1 MKLGIQLYN
10 FRNALGTDF
19 KGTLREIAGLGY
31 DGVEFAC
38 NYGGMA
44 PEELAAFLQE
54 LHLECAGTMFTD
66 AELVAPDN
74 QAFEYA
80 LALASPAVTFSLM
93 VDFVKEY
100 DCVLDKIR
108 AAGKAAAIHGLIFS
122 YHNHWGEMR
131 RMKDQTVLES
141 LMAETDPAQVFP
153 ELDVCWIQAGGENP
167 VRLIKRYAKRMSQI
181 HIKDSRNPSVLEETT
196 ELGRGV
202 VDLTGCLAALQKTDC
217 RWLIVEQDFSSDPF
231 RSAAENL
238 AWMKKQSIL
247 S

>member
-44 PEELAAFLQE
+44 PDELAAFLRE

-66 AELVAPDN
+66 TELVNPADP
-74 QAFEYA
+74 AFEYA
-80 LALASPAVTFSLM
+80 LTLASPAVTFSLM

-100 DCVLDKIR
+100 DCVLDKVR
-108 AAGKAAAIHGLIFS
+108 AAGKAAATHGLIFS
-122 YHNHWGEMR
+122 YHNHWGEMCR
-131 RMKDQTVLES
+131 IKDQTVLES
-141 LMAETDPAQVFP
+141 LMADTDPTQVFP
-153 ELDVCWIQAGGENP
+153 ELDVCWIQAGGEVP
-167 VRLIKRYAKRMSQI
+167 VRFIKRYARRLSQI
-181 HIKDSRNPSVLEETT
+181 HLKDSRNPSVLEETT
-196 ELGRGV
+196 EFGRGV
-202 VDLTGCLAALQKTDC
+202 VDLTGCLAALRETSC
-217 RWLIVEQDFSSDPF
+217 RWLIVEQDFSDDPF

-238 AWMKKQSIL
+238 AWLKEHYAIS
-247 S
+247 